1 MSTLERM
8 SRFNGSIYSLWVV
21 LSIHAYSRAGRQAGT
36 CIYTRRSGRR
46 YGEKL
51 YGVAESKRHRG
62 MKREKEARLVVEFM
76 GNGWRGSEKVL
87 KPRGAD
93 KRYVKQTVLPAI

>member
-1 MSTLERM
+1 M
-8 SRFNGSIYSLWVV
+8 SRAKYTRVF
-21 LSIHAYSRAGRQAGT
+21 SRREAGT
-36 CIYTRRSGRR
+36 WHRACIYTRRSGRR

-76 GNGWRGSEKVL
+76 GNG
-87 KPRGAD
+87 
-93 KRYVKQTVLPAI
+93 

>member
-1 MSTLERM
+1 M
-8 SRFNGSIYSLWVV
+8 
-21 LSIHAYSRAGRQAGT
+21 LSIHAYSRAERQAHGRA

-76 GNGWRGSEKVL
+76 GNG
-87 KPRGAD
+87 
-93 KRYVKQTVLPAI
+93 